1 MSVSYSNMSLIL
13 VLILSIAE
21 SPRANV
27 VDEQATCTAAHS
39 DHVETLFNRR
49 KASNKALR
57 EAERALALL
66 LQSCPTIPRRDKLQ
80 TQLKLVQEESAQFHL
95 QMAQFYLSGR
105 VDGRGLMQGA
115 LFRLKRIYDEYPNF
129 SRRDEALY
137 MLADV
142 SAQVGNE
149 EEATRYFRSVI
160 TEFPESKYAKLA
172 RQRLE

>member
-1 MSVSYSNMSLIL
+1 MNLIL
-13 VLILSIAE
+13 VLILSIAQ
-21 SPRANV
+21 SPRANA
-27 VDEQATCTAAHS
+27 EQAPCAAAHS

-57 EAERALALL
+57 EAEQALALL
-66 LQSCPTIPRRDKLQ
+66 LQSCPSNPRRDKFQ

-115 LFRLKRIYDEYPNF
+115 LSRLKRIYDEYPNF

-142 SAQVGNE
+142 SAQIGNE
-149 EEATRYFRSVI
+149 EEAARYFRSLI